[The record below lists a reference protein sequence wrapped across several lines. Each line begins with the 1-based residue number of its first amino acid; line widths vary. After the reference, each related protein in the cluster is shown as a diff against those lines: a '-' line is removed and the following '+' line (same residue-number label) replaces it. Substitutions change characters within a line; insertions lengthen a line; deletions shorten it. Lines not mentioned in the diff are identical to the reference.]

1 MWMNV
6 LEKLLR
12 LLSLAPLLCHR
23 PCFIFCIHCHVD
35 SGDSMQMS
43 WCSTYSSIQQG
54 SSNLISCVLRW
65 VSDLVTDTGKRTEI
79 CLRVRNLVISQD
91 TSVHSEAVWAVICK
105 HQMAKI
111 CVLCNIAHYDN
122 MIYIMY
128 DILWILCKINL
139 PLPHSTERGGPSM
152 QCNIYHIHLTIMIML

>member
-1 MWMNV
+1 MDECAGKTSSSFIPGSPSLSSSLFYFLYSLPRGLWGLNANV
-6 LEKLLR
+6 LVLHLLLDPTGFIKSNQLR
-12 LLSLAPLLCHR
+12 APLSLR
-23 PCFIFCIHCHVD
+23 PRNRH
-35 SGDSMQMS
+35 GEKNRNMS
-43 WCSTYSSIQQG
+43 
-54 SSNLISCVLRW
+54 SCTQPCNFSRHFGALW
-65 VSDLVTDTGKRTEI
+65 GT
-79 CLRVRNLVISQD
+79 
-91 TSVHSEAVWAVICK
+91 WAVICK

-152 QCNIYHIHLTIMIML
+152 QRNIYHIHLTIMIML